1 MAVDTVMR
9 GDNGTQGTVIVE
21 ALVAIGLAAMV
32 FALVGTT
39 VQVVARHTERAV
51 TAAERSAPFLLAA
64 RIASLYRRID
74 PPWWAAPTQGCTVA
88 YLDGDIDATITIAS
102 EDGALAVTISDADTD
117 DRRARFAAP
126 GAVTCTPSGG
136 FAAVQL
142 AGVTVRARAGVVPP
156 TVDDSRPR

>member
-1 MAVDTVMR
+1 M
-9 GDNGTQGTVIVE
+9 
-21 ALVAIGLAAMV
+21 
-32 FALVGTT
+32 
-39 VQVVARHTERAV
+39 

-74 PPWWAAPTQGCTVA
+74 PPWWAAPTQGCTAA

-102 EDGALAVTISDADTD
+102 EDGTLAVTISDTDAD

-142 AGVTVRARAGVVPP
+142 AGAAVRARAGVVPLP
-156 TVDDSRPR
+156 VDDSRSR